1 MTDLRQLQY
10 FVACVETGSFS
21 EAAKVLYTT
30 QSSVS
35 KAMKAM
41 EESMGLLLFER
52 MPKGI
57 VPTAQGRKVYRYACR
72 IIKEVNDLDHISASG
87 ETKWLRVSTNP
98 SSWFATQFVSFYNQ
112 NYEKN
117 YHCQVY
123 TSGVRTVMER
133 VRDYKDDVGF
143 IYLMEHQEQGFQYEL
158 GRNHMEFVPLHQVDA
173 MLYLGEQHPDYGDSR
188 EVPSLSSLRFIQ
200 NYQDEFLNDD
210 TWEREDGSL
219 LSEQMDVSVVTNSDY
234 IMERM
239 LRDGKLANISGNYL
253 PGSERKTDRGIPLN
267 LEGSKVT
274 FGYLKRKREPL
285 DELAQEFVEFLKKQL
300 AGPLASQRSAEYED

>member
-10 FVACVETGSFS
+10 FIACVETGSFS

-35 KAMKAM
+35 KTMKAM
-41 EESMGLLLFER
+41 EESMGLRLFER

-57 VPTAQGRKVYRYACR
+57 VPTAQGRKIYRYACR
-72 IIKEVNDLDHISASG
+72 IIKEIEDLDHISASG
-87 ETKWLRVSTNP
+87 ETRWLRVSTNP
-98 SSWFATQFVSFYNQ
+98 SSWFATQFVAFYNE
-112 NYEKN
+112 NYAKK
-117 YHCQVY
+117 YHCQIY

-143 IYLMEHQEQGFQYEL
+143 IYLMEHREQGFRYEL
-158 GRNHMEFVPLHQVDA
+158 GKNHLEFVPLQQVDA
-173 MLYLGEQHPDYGDSR
+173 MLYLGEQYQDY
-188 EVPSLSSLRFIQ
+188 EKNKKIPPLSQLRFIQ

-210 TWEREDGSL
+210 TWEGEDGSL
-219 LSEQMDVSVVTNSDY
+219 ISEQMDVSVVTNSDY

-239 LRDGKLANISGNYL
+239 LRDGRLSNISGDYL
-253 PGSERKTDRGIPLN
+253 PGSERKIDRGIPLN
-267 LEGSKVT
+267 LEGSKIT

-285 DELAQEFVEFLKKQL
+285 DELAEEFVEFLKRQL
-300 AGPLASQRSAEYED
+300 TDGAVSK

>member
-10 FVACVETGSFS
+10 FIACVETGSFS
-21 EAAKVLYTT
+21 EAARILYTT

-35 KAMKAM
+35 KAMKTM

-72 IIKEVNDLDHISASG
+72 ILKEVEALNHISTSG

-158 GRNHMEFVPLHQVDA
+158 GRNHMEFVPFHQVDA

-210 TWEREDGSL
+210 TWEGEDGSL

-253 PGSERKTDRGIPLN
+253 PGGERKTDRGIPLN
-267 LEGSKVT
+267 LGGSKVT

-300 AGPLASQRSAEYED
+300 AGSIGSTAEECRI

>member
-210 TWEREDGSL
+210 TWEGEDGSL

-285 DELAQEFVEFLKKQL
+285 A
-300 AGPLASQRSAEYED
+300 PRQRSAEYED

>member
-1 MTDLRQLQY
+1 MTDLKQLQY
-10 FVACVETGSFS
+10 FIACVETGSFS
-21 EAAKVLYTT
+21 EAAKTLYTT

-72 IIKEVNDLDHISASG
+72 IIKEVEDLDHISASG

-98 SSWFATQFVSFYNQ
+98 SSWFATQFVAFYNE

-123 TSGVRTVMER
+123 TSGTRTVIER

-143 IYLMEHQEQGFQYEL
+143 IYLMEHREQGFQYEL
-158 GRNHMEFVPLHQVDA
+158 GKNYLEFIPLKQVDA
-173 MLYLGEQHPDYGDSR
+173 MLSLGEQYPDY
-188 EVPSLSSLRFIQ
+188 EKWKKVPPLSELRFIQ

-210 TWEREDGSL
+210 TWEDESGKL
-219 LSEQMDVSVVTNSDY
+219 FSEQMDVSVVTNSDY

-239 LRDGKLANISGNYL
+239 LRDGRLSNISGDYL
-253 PGSERKTDRGIPLN
+253 PGSERKIERGIPLD
-267 LEGSKVT
+267 LEGSRVT
-274 FGYLKRKREPL
+274 FGYLKRKREEL
-285 DELAQEFVEFLKKQL
+285 DELAEEFVMFLTEQL
-300 AGPLASQRSAEYED
+300 S